1 MQKNYAAIMA
11 GGIGSRFWPASRI
24 QKPKQFLDILGTG
37 ETLLQSTFRRFLSIC
52 DLDKIYILTNEDYID
67 LVKEQLPELNPENIL
82 AEPARK
88 NTAPCIAYASY
99 KIQQLD
105 PNANIIVAPS
115 DHIILKEEEF
125 VRITNR
131 AFNFVSQNDAL
142 CTLGI
147 LPTRPDTGY
156 GYIQYHEDISDN
168 EVFKVKTF
176 TEKPNK
182 ETAEQ
187 FIESGDFL
195 WNAGIFI
202 WNVKNIISAFEN
214 HLHEVSDA
222 FNDVLKYFNSDKETL
237 AIEKAFAE
245 CPNISI
251 DFGIMEKAENVYVLP
266 ADLGWSDL
274 GTWASLYAEKE
285 KDYLQNAVSGK
296 QVILYDSYNNIINVP
311 DNKLVVIEGL
321 ENFIIVDSPDVL
333 LICNKD
339 NEQKIKEFTHD
350 IKNNKGGDKFL

>member
-1 MQKNYAAIMA
+1 MQKKYAAIMA
-11 GGIGSRFWPASRI
+11 GGIGSRFWPASRL

-37 ETLLQSTFRRFLSIC
+37 ETLLQSTYNRFLKIC
-52 DLDKIYILTNEDYID
+52 DKENIFILTNYDYID
-67 LVKEQLPELNPENIL
+67 LVKEQLPELQDHQIL

-99 KIQQLD
+99 KISSLD
-105 PNANIIVAPS
+105 PDANIIVAPS
-115 DHIILKEEEF
+115 DHIILKEDEF
-125 VRITNR
+125 VRIVNE
-131 AFNFVSQNDAL
+131 AFDFVDRNDAL

-147 LPTRPDTGY
+147 VPTRPDTGY
-156 GYIQYHEDISDN
+156 GYIQFLEDIN
-168 EVFKVKTF
+168 QNGIYKVKTF

-182 ETAEQ
+182 QTAEQ

-202 WNVKNIISAFEN
+202 WNVKNIISAFQQY
-214 HLHEVSDA
+214 LHEVSDA
-222 FNDVLKYFNSDKETL
+222 FEDIKSYIGSDKEKA

-251 DFGIMEKAENVYVLP
+251 DFGIMEKAENVFVLP
-266 ADLGWSDL
+266 SDLGWSDL

-285 KDYLQNAVSGK
+285 KDYLHNAVSGK
-296 QVILYDSYNNIINVP
+296 QVVIYDASNNIINVP

-321 ENFIIVDSPDVL
+321 ENFIVVDSEDVL

-339 NEQKIKEFTHD
+339 NEQKIKEFTQD